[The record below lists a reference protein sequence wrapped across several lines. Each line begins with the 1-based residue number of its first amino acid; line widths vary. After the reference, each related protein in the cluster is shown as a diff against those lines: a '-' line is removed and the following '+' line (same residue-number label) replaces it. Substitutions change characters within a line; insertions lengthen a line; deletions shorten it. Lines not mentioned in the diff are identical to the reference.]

1 MTLSAS
7 TRPKASYGST
17 RATTLSKV
25 STESSTPAGRTSSK
39 RPTRKWTDM
48 RYLVEPVLV
57 TELKEG
63 DIIYYTPRFE
73 KTTASSMCP
82 NDEKFTRVIEIVP
95 TD

>member
-1 MTLSAS
+1 
-7 TRPKASYGST
+7 
-17 RATTLSKV
+17 
-25 STESSTPAGRTSSK
+25 
-39 RPTRKWTDM
+39 M

>member
-1 MTLSAS
+1 
-7 TRPKASYGST
+7 
-17 RATTLSKV
+17 
-25 STESSTPAGRTSSK
+25 
-39 RPTRKWTDM
+39 M

-63 DIIYYTPRFE
+63 DIIYSPYNIFQVKKVSHVTDSHVIVYYTSRFE

-82 NDEKFTRVIEIVP
+82 NDKKFTRVIEIIP